1 VIQKRKAPEKIAGIQ
16 EIKRMPFNRAYAA
29 IGRDA
34 YPVASEKR
42 MPFFMLVNI
51 LGGPAMNSRLNMSL
65 RENFGY
71 VYSIDASYNAFVD
84 SGMFAIY
91 FGTEQKYLKRSVD
104 VVHKELKKLRDT
116 RMGSM
121 QFHMARQQLKGQ
133 LAISEENNTSL
144 MLMMGRSLLD
154 LGKIDT
160 LEDIFLKIEG
170 ITSSQIQD
178 IANELFVQKDLNYL
192 FYEPR

>member
-1 VIQKRKAPEKIAGIQ
+1 MQ
-16 EIKRMPFNRAYAA
+16 FSRAYAA

-34 YPVASEKR
+34 YPVNSTCR
-42 MPFFMLVNI
+42 MPFFMLVNV
-51 LGGPAMNSRLNMSL
+51 LGGPAMNSRLNLSL

-71 VYSIDASYNAFVD
+71 VYSIDASYNSFID

-91 FGTEQKYLKRSVD
+91 FGTEKKFLNKSLSL
-104 VVHKELKKLRDT
+104 VHKELKKLRET
-116 RMGSM
+116 RLGSM

-144 MLMMGRSLLD
+144 MIMMGRSLLD
-154 LGKIDT
+154 LGRIDT
-160 LEDIFLKIEG
+160 LEDIFIKIEN

-178 IANELFVQKDLNYL
+178 IANEIFVQKELNYL
-192 FYEPR
+192 FYEPK